1 MAPAAAP
8 SPAWGVSRSQL
19 GRLALEAA
27 AVVPGVVGVDAG
39 PRESYLTADEPTG
52 VLRGVSVIAQAD
64 GRYAVDLC
72 LVAGIV
78 PLIEL
83 ADEVRRR
90 VRAHAALEGLADQ
103 VGAVNVEFARVL
115 SDEEILAEAAA
126 AAAAE
131 AEAEAA
137 AEAAAEARPEVP
149 NGGRP
154 PADDGSSS

>member
-126 AAAAE
+126 
-131 AEAEAA
+131 EAA
-137 AEAAAEARPEVP
+137 AAAEARPEVP

-154 PADDGSSS
+154 SADDGSPS